1 MSKVFVDSNIWVYA
15 FIESEEEKEKKIKI
29 TSFLEELKSKSEII
43 ISVQILNEFHWVLK
57 RKYKV
62 DEAEIKERVLNGI
75 LKIVKVIPVDLKSY
89 QNAYNIRENYS
100 FSYWDSIIVASAL
113 GNECEILYSED
124 MQHNQVVEDKL
135 KILNPLI

>member
-57 RKYKV
+57 RKYKI
-62 DEAEIKERVLNGI
+62 DEAGIKERVSNGI